1 MPNRTI
7 PYGYK
12 VINGITQINETEQKT
27 VSLIFEQYTAGISL
41 KAIAELLTET
51 KTEYAPN
58 HYDWNKNR
66 VKRIIE
72 NKNYIG
78 NITYPQIINE
88 DVWIIVNRLKEKKYS
103 SFQRKQDEIKPI
115 ARTAFC
121 LECGNKL
128 RYLPDKRYAKSQI
141 WRCNACGVCICLTK
155 DELIKGIT
163 DILIRIAKN
172 PEIIDNEYNSDYK
185 TADIMRLEN
194 QIGSALERKGLDKV
208 ELTNLILE
216 CAAKKYDEFNKS
228 GRHITDKLK
237 ADLRNLSPLEAY
249 NCELYKEITQKLQIS
264 KEKICLLLKNGY
276 VAERNEK

>member
-12 VINGITQINETEQKT
+12 VVDGHTQINETEQNT
-27 VSLIFEQYTAGISL
+27 VSLIFERYITGISL
-41 KAIAELLTET
+41 KAIAELLTKT

-88 DVWIIVNRLKEKKYS
+88 DVWTLANSIKEKKYS
-103 SFQRKQDEIKPI
+103 TCRRKQNEIKPI

-121 LECGNKL
+121 LECGHKL
-128 RYLPDKRYAKSQI
+128 CYLPDKRFAKSQI
-141 WRCNACGVCICLTK
+141 WHCNTCGVNIRLTE
-155 DELIKGIT
+155 DELMDGIT
-163 DILIRIAKN
+163 EILIRITKT
-172 PEIIDNEYNSDYK
+172 PKIIDSQYNSDYK

-194 QIGSALERKGLDKV
+194 QIGSALERKELEKS
-208 ELTNLILE
+208 ELTKLILE
-216 CAAKKYDEFNKS
+216 CASKKYDEFSKS
-228 GRHITDKLK
+228 GRHITEKLK
-237 ADLRNLSPLEAY
+237 ASLKNSSPLEAFNY
-249 NCELYKEITQKLQIS
+249 DLYKEITQKLQIS